1 MTTISAEP
9 KADANLAALYKPLI
23 GGRETAATSDTF
35 PAVDAST
42 GTHLA
47 DIARGSAA
55 DIDAAVD
62 AAEKAFPSWARTS
75 PEERSALLLKLA
87 DAVEAH
93 IERLALIDAM
103 DIGRHVRE
111 TQTDHRIAIGQ
122 YRFFAAAALTH
133 TGWNRPIAGGMAI
146 ATREPIGVVGQII
159 PWNVPAIMA
168 AFKIAPA
175 LAAGNTVVLKP
186 DENASLSTLEL
197 GKIISE
203 IFPPGVVNIVPGF
216 GEEAGAALTSH
227 PGVRKL
233 AFTGSSEIGRLVA
246 AAGAD
251 RLVPVSLELGGKSPN
266 IVFPDV
272 ADHLDAIVD
281 NTAFAVTYCNGQSCL
296 AGTRLFVHDAVYDAF
311 MNKLAAGFE
320 RIRVGGPLDP
330 TSVISGL
337 VSDKQGTRVLD
348 YIDIGKK
355 EASLVHGGLRLEI
368 EGNEHGWFIEPT
380 IFATDNSSRIA
391 QEEIFGPVLSVIR
404 WKDQNQ
410 MIREANDVRYGLAAG
425 IYTTNIANAMRTAR
439 ELKSGSV
446 WINKYFNLVDGS
458 PFGGVKDSGI
468 GSEYCA
474 ETLNMYTHPKSITL
488 LDEPAPAFFLPP
500 AQ

>member
-1 MTTISAEP
+1 MTLT
-9 KADANLAALYKPLI
+9 DATAAKINLARLYKPLI
-23 GGRETAATSDTF
+23 GGREVASSAETF

-42 GTHLA
+42 GAHLA
-47 DIARGSAA
+47 DISRGNSA
-55 DIDAAVD
+55 DIDAAVE
-62 AAEKAFPSWARTS
+62 AAGRAFQSWSKTS
-75 PEERSALLLKLA
+75 LEERSALLLKLA
-87 DAVEAH
+87 DK
-93 IERLALIDAM
+93 IEENIDRLSLIDAM
-103 DIGRHVRE
+103 DIGRRVGE
-111 TQTDHRIAIGQ
+111 TAIDHRIAIGQ

-133 TGWNRPIAGGMAI
+133 TGWNRPIDGGIAI

-186 DENASLSTLEL
+186 DENASLSSLEL

-216 GEEAGAALTSH
+216 GEEAGAALTAH
-227 PGVRKL
+227 PRVGKL
-233 AFTGSSEIGRLVA
+233 AFTGSSEVGRLVA

-272 ADHLDAIVD
+272 EDKIDDIVD
-281 NTAFAVTYCNGQSCL
+281 NVAFAVTYCNGQSCL
-296 AGTRLFVHDAVYDAF
+296 AGTRLFVHDDIYDQF
-311 MNKLAAGFE
+311 ISKLVAGFE
-320 RIRVGGPLDP
+320 RIRLGSPLDP
-330 TSVISGL
+330 TTVVSGL
-337 VSDKQGTRVLD
+337 VSEEQGARVMN

-355 EASLVHGGLRLEI
+355 EAELLHGGRRIEI
-368 EGNEHGWFIEPT
+368 PGNEHGWFVEPT
-380 IFATDNSSRIA
+380 IFATDNRSRIA

-404 WKDQNQ
+404 WNDYDQ
-410 MIREANDVRYGLAAG
+410 MLHDANDVRYGLAAG
-425 IYTTNIANAMRTAR
+425 IYTTNIANAMKTAR

-468 GSEYCA
+468 GSEFCA
-474 ETLNMYTHPKSITL
+474 ETLNMYTHLKSITL
-488 LDEPAPAFFLPP
+488 LDEPAPAFFLPQ
-500 AQ
+500 A